1 MSKNRLLN
9 SVAVAQGP
17 AVVDHEHRVAQF
29 QEGVGAMLEAGRR
42 KLLRTVVDVDDERH
56 LSERRRRWSGV
67 DRVVALG
74 HLHGL
79 EQNNASDLKSF
90 IHLRNK
96 LAPADKQIMN
106 LKF

>member
-1 MSKNRLLN
+1 MPWSKHLADMSKNRLLN
-9 SVAVAQGP
+9 GVAVAQGP

-56 LSERRRRWSGV
+56 LSDRRRRWSGV

-79 EQNNASDLKSF
+79 EQNKQENLRPEEFHSLK
-90 IHLRNK
+90 K
-96 LAPADKQIMN
+96 
-106 LKF
+106 